1 MAILKSI
8 ELSNIRRFSSN
19 VKIDIG
25 PGATILLAPNGTG
38 KTAVFEAI
46 ELALTGNI
54 FRLGSDFIPVIKDGE
69 KDASVTLSFDD
80 WSRKISVTENGVKE
94 VIAGKLGSIFP
105 DVEPSYYP
113 YLLRL
118 THLLDQRGKQWFVQG
133 NSDDAG
139 EHLSRLPLGREAS
152 QIFQKMT
159 PIKRALTVERT
170 GISKQL
176 EDLTVT
182 LARWDYLVGLRAE
195 SLSSIK
201 PLVPLDTILIQSGLS
216 ESGLSGVAP
225 ADLSYVREELGVITR
240 ELKISLENL
249 RAQLVRVV
257 GFFPSVDRYKELLS
271 QRSGR
276 MLSIES
282 AQDSIAQLNSEID
295 VITAQMAKNEIDLK
309 AIGVA
314 FGEASQKKEKQEELE
329 LERSRYE
336 GSLAAFAE
344 IKALSDTNKKELEE
358 ARVAYNRLKKI
369 DDKHAYVIR
378 TRSLLFNEAAKLS
391 SARSALESWK
401 EADENAKKS
410 MAVIAQ
416 LSSSISLL
424 EAELQSAGEDVIS
437 IEQRLS
443 EAEIVLDSLVS
454 ADDRMKAALAQL
466 SACID
471 PSSDDCPVCA
481 TNVGALHIRNSLE
494 EALNAV
500 GPHYI
505 IASKKVDEINLELA
519 SQQSYFESEN
529 TKFQELRAKL
539 SAEKLEL
546 TRLKNIVDSDRANEL
561 LQGLE
566 IIEATKLLDIKSE
579 DLDRQNYDLALEESN
594 LPPKLHADELQD
606 LTEEIQKL
614 EIEGDRISSRL
625 NDGLVH
631 LQLASSKLI
640 GLEAEVLAQLD
651 FEEPE
656 ALGDRRTLLASSIVA
671 DSERRNIA
679 LLKKDDE
686 ERSIELL
693 KDGLRGDESA
703 LGQIMASWSDL
714 SMTGAPTA
722 ELLENH
728 KVSLLADID
737 NIENRLKVL
746 ENNEEELSRWGTHVE
761 IETFQQE
768 IDQIRGQSTENDYY
782 SIAQARLKLHQDK
795 LSKIDRVRTALNGFS
810 EKLGLEIE
818 NIQDKISDV
827 VPLWRT
833 LLKRIVREPRFGKT
847 DLSYYSERNKAKA
860 KVHINL
866 GPHEVSVASVASEA
880 QMTDIQLSFLLS
892 MSLTHGWSPW
902 KALLLDDPTQ
912 HHDLVH
918 AASVFDLLRDFISDH
933 GYQIV
938 IATHE
943 VSQARFFLRK
953 LLNDG
958 IEAKII
964 NLQSSDEGVVVKNA
978 SLIS

>member
-69 KDASVTLSFDD
+69 KEASVTLNFDD
-80 WSRKISVTENGVKE
+80 WNRKISVTENGVKE
-94 VIAGKLGSIFP
+94 DIAGELGSIFP

-170 GISKQL
+170 SISKQL
-176 EDLTVT
+176 DDLTVT
-182 LARWDYLVGLRAE
+182 LTRWDYLVGLRAE

-201 PLVPLDTILIQSGLS
+201 PLVPLDTILIQSGLGNS
-216 ESGLSGVAP
+216 DLSGVTP
-225 ADLSYVREELGVITR
+225 ADLSYVREQLGVITR
-240 ELKISLENL
+240 ETKNSLENL
-249 RAQLVRVV
+249 RGQLAKVA
-257 GFFPSVDRYKELLS
+257 GFFPSIDRYKELLN

-282 AQDSIAQLNSEID
+282 AQDSIASLNSEID
-295 VITAQMAKNEIDLK
+295 VITTRMAKNETELK
-309 AIGVA
+309 AVGIE
-314 FGEASQKKEKQEELE
+314 FGEASQKKEKQEALE
-329 LERSRYE
+329 LERSKYN

-344 IKALSDTNKKELEE
+344 IKALSDTNKKLLDE
-358 ARVAYNRLKKI
+358 ARITYSRLKKI

-391 SARSALESWK
+391 NARSALESWK
-401 EADENAKKS
+401 DAGNNVKKS
-410 MAVIAQ
+410 LAVIAQ
-416 LSSSISLL
+416 FSSSISLL

-443 EAEIVLDSLVS
+443 EAEVVLDSLVG

-471 PSSDDCPVCA
+471 PSSDECPVCA
-481 TNVGALHIRNSLE
+481 TSVGALNIRSSLE
-494 EALNAV
+494 AALNAV

-519 SQQSYFESEN
+519 AQQSYFESESA
-529 TKFQELRAKL
+529 KFQELRAKL
-539 SAEKLEL
+539 GAERLEL
-546 TRLKNIVDSDRANEL
+546 AKQQNILDSDRANEL

-566 IIEATKLLDIKSE
+566 IVEATKLLDIKSE
-579 DLDRQNYDLALEESN
+579 DLDRQNYDLALEESS
-594 LPPKLHADELQD
+594 LPPALHADALQA

-614 EIEGDRISSRL
+614 ETEGDRVSSRL
-625 NDGLVH
+625 NDGLAY
-631 LQLASSKLI
+631 LQLVSSKLI
-640 GLEAEVLAQLD
+640 DLEAEVLAQLH

-656 ALGDRRTLLASSIVA
+656 ALGERRTLLASSIVA
-671 DSERRNIA
+671 DSERRNIIF
-679 LLKKDDE
+679 LKKGDE

-693 KDGLRGDESA
+693 KDGLRGDELA
-703 LGQIMASWSDL
+703 LEQIKASWSDQ
-714 SMTGAPTA
+714 SMTGDPTA
-722 ELLENH
+722 ELLESK
-728 KVSLLADID
+728 KVTLLADIG
-737 NIENRLKVL
+737 NAEKRLKVL
-746 ENNEEELSRWGTHVE
+746 ESNEEELSRWGTHME
-761 IETFQQE
+761 IETLQQE
-768 IDQIRGQSTENDYY
+768 IDQIRVRSTEDDYH
-782 SIAQARLKLHQDK
+782 SNAKVRLKLHQDK

-818 NIQDKISDV
+818 SIQDKISDV

-833 LLKRIVREPRFGKT
+833 LLNRIVREPRFGKT
-847 DLSYYSERNKAKA
+847 DLSYYSERNRAKA

-943 VSQARFFLRK
+943 ASQARFFLRK

-964 NLQSSDEGVVVKNA
+964 NLQSSDDGVVVKNA
-978 SLIS
+978 S